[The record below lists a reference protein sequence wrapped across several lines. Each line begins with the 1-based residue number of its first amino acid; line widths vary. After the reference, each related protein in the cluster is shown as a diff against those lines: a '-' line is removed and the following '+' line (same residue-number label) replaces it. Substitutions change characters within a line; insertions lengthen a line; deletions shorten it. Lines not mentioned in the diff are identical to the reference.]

1 MKLKEIDRNI
11 VTFGTMVKCYQVCT
25 SFLATSELSIS
36 QRQGKVDEIFQLLKE
51 VLFFIYQLITV
62 LYLQSLSVSIA
73 ISILHICDVDTHLML
88 QMDAQGIAPNVVIY
102 GSILDSLVK
111 TASSSTEI
119 LLLIEKMQAHQIPF
133 NEHIYCTLIDYFGK
147 QGDTA
152 AMLSWYQKMVAA
164 SIPTNTHVLC
174 SIIDSFGKAHQLPAM
189 LEWFERLTAVK
200 AADRVQPNTACL
212 NALLSNFADHNK
224 SKELFEWYERF
235 PQYQLLPDNLTF
247 SIIFSYL
254 RRMNASSTEV
264 LQWVQRIPANGVITT
279 DITLFYIFDALQ
291 HTGDLSV
298 IKKVLEELPVFRL
311 PSPVLFSIITSFQQQ
326 QQLPQLRV
334 WMQERAAFYSAT
346 TLHTFDFLADV
357 FSREEVQFP
366 LSWPQDILAAVR
378 NIKLFESIFNT
389 LVKKRNSKVML
400 AWLKE
405 LYNVG
410 LTPNV
415 HIFGTIFSVLSK
427 ERAVAK
433 MAELLKEMEGLS
445 LHPDQWIYDSIIQ
458 AHTAL
463 EQVDEAVNWFNQF
476 RTYLSKT
483 SKPPQKLWISITYTS
498 VIATYAKNGKFDK
511 MLELFSEM
519 KTMGYAP
526 TVATYTAIINGYG
539 KHGVLDLML
548 KYFAEMKDTDCKP
561 NTTTYNNIIYSYG
574 KVSNFE
580 QMMFYFEEMKK
591 ENIPLNADTYNAL
604 MFAYGNIGNTSEM
617 LKWHEAMK
625 QHGIAAN
632 ADTFETIIGVYAKLK
647 NLTEVMN
654 WFENMQKS
662 GFDTSTVKPLITATF
677 EATGFTQASNF
688 ITNMSPAL
696 PQ

>member
-1 MKLKEIDRNI
+1 
-11 VTFGTMVKCYQVCT
+11 
-25 SFLATSELSIS
+25 
-36 QRQGKVDEIFQLLKE
+36 
-51 VLFFIYQLITV
+51 
-62 LYLQSLSVSIA
+62 
-73 ISILHICDVDTHLML
+73 
-88 QMDAQGIAPNVVIY
+88 MDAQGIAPNVVIY

-111 TASSSTEI
+111 TASGSTEI
-119 LLLIEKMQAHQIPF
+119 LLLIEKMQAQHIPF
-133 NEHIYCTLIDYFGK
+133 NEHIYCTLIDHFGK

-152 AMLSWYQKMVAA
+152 AMISWYHKMQAA
-164 SIPTNTHVLC
+164 NIPPNPHVLC
-174 SIIDSFGKAHQLPAM
+174 SIIDSFGRAHQLNAM
-189 LEWFERLTAVK
+189 LEWFERLTA
-200 AADRVQPNTACL
+200 ATASDRVQPNTACL

-224 SKELFEWYERF
+224 SKELFEWYARF

-254 RRMNASSTEV
+254 RRMNASSRDL

-291 HTGDLSV
+291 HTGDLNA
-298 IKKVLEELPVFRL
+298 IKQVLAELPLFRL
-311 PSPVLFSIITSFQQQ
+311 PSPVLFSIITTFQQQ
-326 QQLPQLRV
+326 QQLPQLRA

-346 TLHTFDFLADV
+346 TLNTFDFLADV
-357 FSREEVQFP
+357 FSQEEVQFP
-366 LSWPQDILAAVR
+366 LSWPQNILAAVR

-389 LVKKRNSKVML
+389 LVKKRNSKVLL

-427 ERAVAK
+427 ERDVAK
-433 MAELLKEMEGLS
+433 MSELLKEMEGLS
-445 LHPDQWIYDSIIQ
+445 LQPDQWIYDSIIQ

-476 RTYLSKT
+476 RSYLSK
-483 SKPPQKLWISITYTS
+483 SKPPQKVWISITYTS

-519 KTMGYAP
+519 KAMGYAP
-526 TVATYTAIINGYG
+526 TVATYTAIIYGYG
-539 KHGVLDLML
+539 KHGMLDLML
-548 KYFAEMKDTDCKP
+548 KYFNEMKDTDCKP
-561 NTTTYNNIIYSYG
+561 NTTTYNNILHSFG
-574 KVSNFE
+574 KVGNFE
-580 QMMFYFEEMKK
+580 QMKK
-591 ENIPLNADTYNAL
+591 ENIPVNADTYNAF
-604 MFAYGNIGNTSEM
+604 MYAYGNTNNTTEM
-617 LKWHEAMK
+617 LSWYEAMK
-625 QHGIAAN
+625 QSGIAAN
-632 ADTFETIIGVYAKLK
+632 ADTFETIIGIYARLK

-677 EATGFTQASNF
+677 EETGFTQASNF
-688 ITNMSPAL
+688 ISNMSQAL